1 MIIGS
6 WGEFESY
13 AKFDRQ
19 YFVSWLHMQKYKA
32 KIDLILFIPTAAIM
46 LGSTLPLI
54 FMAAKEPNFAAA
66 VTEWGFALLMLI
78 ATIFCIQLFLST
90 YYIINSDQLIIR
102 SGMLYRK
109 RVAITSIRKVKATR
123 SPISSPAPSLDRLK
137 IFYNKFDSV
146 IISPKDKAA
155 FIASLTKLNPEI
167 EVM

>member
-1 MIIGS
+1 
-6 WGEFESY
+6 
-13 AKFDRQ
+13 
-19 YFVSWLHMQKYKA
+19 MQKHKA

-46 LGSTLPLI
+46 LGSTLPLV
-54 FMAAKEPNFAAA
+54 FMAINESSSAAA

-78 ATIFCIQLFLST
+78 TTIFCIQLFLST

-109 RVAITSIRKVKATR
+109 RVAISSIRKVKATR
-123 SPISSPAPSLDRLK
+123 NPISSPAPSLDRLE

-155 FIASLTKLNPEI
+155 FIASLIKLNPEI
-167 EVM
+167 EVV